1 MMKKLFIGIG
11 LFAAT
16 VGVIIAYPMLHK
28 PAQAKSVTNVAAP
41 QPVLTAK
48 PKTDKQ
54 SLIQLAILL
63 DTSSSMDGLI
73 NQTREQIWQVVNQ
86 FAKSKKDG
94 ITPVLQVAVYE
105 YGNNALDPKTGYIR
119 QVTGL
124 TTELDAVSAALFSLT
139 TNGGEEYC
147 GYVIREAG
155 RDLEWSTSEDAIKL
169 IFIAGNEPF
178 NQGPVA
184 FEAAIQEAKQKGIT
198 VNTIHAG
205 ELSVGNNSGWRN
217 GALLAGG
224 EFMNIN
230 HNHVVAHIDAPQD
243 QQLLT
248 LNQKLNQTYIPYGTV
263 GAEKAKRQTLMD
275 EKNRKVSQGLMS
287 KRVISKASKLYR
299 NESWDLVDAAEQGAV
314 DLDKLS
320 NKQLPKTM
328 EKMSK
333 AEQKAYIAKK
343 SKERKQIQEEIGRL
357 SLQREVYVK
366 EQQRKAEKKDTKTMD
381 QALTSAVLKQGKA
394 KGYVFES
401 N

>member
-1 MMKKLFIGIG
+1 MKKLFIGIG